1 MTNRYEVV
9 YIFDSSLEEPQ
20 VNEHLEKFH
29 ALLKTAEKP
38 EPVRQVN
45 HWGKRQ
51 LAYSIKGRDV
61 GYYAVVQFDAEARQL
76 AEFERLIKLD
86 ESVLRHLIV
95 IDEGATPAVL
105 RAPSEEV
112 VVSEDAGADEGDE

>member
-1 MTNRYEVV
+1 MTNQYEVV

-29 ALLKTAEKP
+29 ALLKTSEKP
-38 EPVRQVN
+38 EPIRNVN

-95 IDEGATPAVL
+95 IDEGATPAVM
-105 RAPSEEV
+105 RPPSEEAAG
-112 VVSEDAGADEGDE
+112 EDAGVDEGDE